1 MYLVYMGQSGN
12 TGNSTADPHKSHQVY
27 TGLLAHE
34 TQVVSMTGEFDA
46 LCRRH
51 FGAPLGEAGAP
62 KELRPVDIYQGLRHF
77 SSWNQAKRNELL
89 QDCLNILVRRE
100 TPVITAYINKRDL
113 SNAKAAGDSPSS
125 LWENPTEPVISRFLF
140 ALNMFLDE
148 LSMTSMSHDQIMAGQ
163 LPISDFALVVARN
176 GGPVEPRLMT
186 DFLMSEDGQDASAML
201 GSFCFV
207 EPEYSVGT
215 QLANLC
221 AYFARRWLQNPDH
234 PHPYF
239 EALRD
244 NRVIQVIYPVT
255 V

>member
-12 TGNSTADPHKSHQVY
+12 TGNSTADPCQPHQVY
-27 TGLLAHE
+27 TGLLVHE
-34 TQVVSMTGEFDA
+34 SQVVSMTGEFEA

-51 FGAPLGEAGAP
+51 FGSPLGEAGTP
-62 KELRPVDIYQGLRHF
+62 KELRPVDVYQGLRHF
-77 SSWNQAKRNELL
+77 SSWPQANRNQLV

-100 TPVITAYINKRDL
+100 TPVIAAYVNKQDL
-113 SNAKAAGDSPSS
+113 SDARASGDSPSA

-163 LPISDFALVVARN
+163 LPISDFALVVARH
-176 GGPVEPRLMT
+176 GDSVEPRFMT
-186 DFLMSEDGQDASAML
+186 EFLRSDDGQDATAML

-207 EPEYSVGT
+207 EPEHSVGT

-221 AYFARRWLQNPDH
+221 AYFARRWLQNPDS
-234 PHPYF
+234 PQPYF

-244 NRVIQVIYPVT
+244 NRVIQVIYPVN